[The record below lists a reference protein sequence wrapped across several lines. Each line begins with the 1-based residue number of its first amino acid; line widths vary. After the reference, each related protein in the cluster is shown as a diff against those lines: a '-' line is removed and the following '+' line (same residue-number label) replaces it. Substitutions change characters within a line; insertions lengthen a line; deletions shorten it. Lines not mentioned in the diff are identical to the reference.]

1 MFSRLTRTDD
11 NTYDLY
17 AVANH
22 KGNMQS
28 GHYTAYCRNPIDNC
42 WYLFDDTK
50 VVAVNESSVI
60 TADAYILFYQRSSL
74 SSALS
79 SCASSSTSGYSS
91 SASSYYSDHWA
102 FRMPP
107 FNYWSPKASK
117 SHDNLSSEVINE
129 NMCQKREHNTT
140 ADVAHIAAHD
150 HQYLRDG
157 RHDHHYGHRT
167 GHDPKL
173 CKSAFKEFSN
183 QI

>member
-1 MFSRLTRTDD
+1 MAPQTNGNMTNGLPALWSPWKRSRMFNKLIRTDD

-17 AVANH
+17 AVCNH

-28 GHYTAYCRNPIDNC
+28 GHYTGLSIPSMFHLIIFYLRTAYCRNPIDSC

-50 VVAVNESSVI
+50 VVPVNESSII
-60 TADAYILFYQRSSL
+60 TSDAYILFYHRSSL

-107 FNYWSPKASK
+107 FNYWSPKTSK
-117 SHDNLSSEVINE
+117 SHDNLSSDIN
-129 NMCQKREHNTT
+129 NGLI
-140 ADVAHIAAHD
+140 D
-150 HQYLRDG
+150 
-157 RHDHHYGHRT
+157 
-167 GHDPKL
+167 
-173 CKSAFKEFSN
+173 
-183 QI
+183 